1 MIALSH
7 PQLRPEVG
15 ADEIRRYSQRFVDLL
30 DLETNELITRPAVE
44 LYSPDDPA
52 LPYLVSVDKKDY
64 IQSLFSDIRL
74 LEPQEMVLT
83 FDGLLKKTNF
93 VQQMKAILK
102 RLEHEFVCPVDI
114 EFTAEIVE
122 GGSAGPHVVIQ
133 LLQCRPTVSF
143 ETGQRV
149 HLPTD
154 IPAADKV
161 FSSHRLVP
169 QGIVSQIRYLVYVH
183 PEKYSQLARPTV
195 KLELARVIGR
205 LNKRLEGE
213 QFILMGP
220 GRWGSSNI
228 DLGVPVGYA
237 DINNARVLVEVAS
250 PRGQGVPDVSYGTH
264 FFQDLVEAHIYALPL
279 FLEDRGTIFNRAFIL
294 DSPNALSRLLPADEA
309 YAEYV
314 QVVDVPAVADGRYLG
329 IVMDEE
335 KSEALAFLKKSEGP
349 GA

>member
-1 MIALSH
+1 
-7 PQLRPEVG
+7 
-15 ADEIRRYSQRFVDLL
+15 
-30 DLETNELITRPAVE
+30 
-44 LYSPDDPA
+44 
-52 LPYLVSVDKKDY
+52 
-64 IQSLFSDIRL
+64 
-74 LEPQEMVLT
+74 
-83 FDGLLKKTNF
+83 
-93 VQQMKAILK
+93 
-102 RLEHEFVCPVDI
+102 
-114 EFTAEIVE
+114 
-122 GGSAGPHVVIQ
+122 VIQ

-154 IPAADKV
+154 IPNADKV

-169 QGIVSQIRYLVYVH
+169 PGIVSQIHYLVYVH

-250 PRGQGVPDVSYGTH
+250 PRGQGMPDVSYGTH

-294 DSPNALSRLLPADEA
+294 DSPNALSRLLPGDEA
-309 YAEYV
+309 YADYV
-314 QVVDVPAVADGRYLG
+314 QVVDVPAVADGRYLN

-335 KSEALAFLKKSEGP
+335 RSEALAFLKRSEGP
-349 GA
+349 SL